1 MGLDDGWGKVFLVAW
16 GSMLAHGDTRETLTT
31 CPEAGGEWVVVLEAG
46 GLAWGL
52 RWGAPDVE

>member
-1 MGLDDGWGKVFLVAW
+1 
-16 GSMLAHGDTRETLTT
+16 MLAHGDTRETLTT